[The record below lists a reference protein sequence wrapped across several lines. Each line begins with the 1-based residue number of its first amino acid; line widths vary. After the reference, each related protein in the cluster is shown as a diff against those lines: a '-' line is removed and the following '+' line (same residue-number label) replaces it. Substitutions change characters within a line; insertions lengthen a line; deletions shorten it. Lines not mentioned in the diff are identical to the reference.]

1 MIPILQTKSPKDRG
15 DTKHHGHSCHQAKP
29 EQETRSSHAL
39 EAPAHGPG
47 CLHSSERPVHQGI
60 LI

>member
-1 MIPILQTKSPKDRG
+1 MIPILQMKSPKDRG

-47 CLHSSERPVHQGI
+47 CLQ
-60 LI
+60 